1 MWATGWCP
9 DHERHALD
17 ACVSPR
23 VGAKGGAGV
32 HTAGSPWHCRPD
44 LAQVSSLAPEEE
56 GAGSRGGKRAGL
68 QGPGWGELGR
78 ATEDRAWASLL
89 GHTRPLEGP
98 GESAGSCAAAGKLRP
113 QSGAAWL
120 VQGRSGWPGAGSGG
134 REGGSGDDLIP

>member
-9 DHERHALD
+9 DHGRHALD

-78 ATEDRAWASLL
+78 ATEDRAWASLP

-98 GESAGSCAAAGKLRP
+98 GESAGAPCCRWETEAAERGSLA
-113 QSGAAWL
+113 
-120 VQGRSGWPGAGSGG
+120 GAGPLRLAG
-134 REGGSGDDLIP
+134 RWERRPRGRKRR